1 LLDRVISTYGMLFV
15 FLIFLISGVA
25 LMGMVNQWYETQD
38 IAQYIARSEG
48 IYGGYTP
55 DTKSAVSQ
63 FCQDTK
69 LVNATVTV
77 SDPATFGAPVWAKVS
92 VPFTFQIGSI
102 MTLQTSMP
110 ITGIGRSISAYLPG
124 ESSVAYTSP

>member
-1 LLDRVISTYGMLFV
+1 MLFI

-25 LMGMVNQWYETQD
+25 LMGMVNQWYEAQD
-38 IAQYIARSEG
+38 LAQFIARSEG
-48 IYGGYTP
+48 IYGGYTSETQS
-55 DTKSAVSQ
+55 DVSQ

-69 LVNATVTV
+69 LANATIEV
-77 SDPATFGAPVWAKVS
+77 SAPGAPVMFGTPVSAEVS

-102 MTLQTSMP
+102 VTLSTSVP

-124 ESSVAYTSP
+124 EFNATYVSP